1 MSSSSSSSRQLGG
14 AGVRH
19 SRHSYQVGDPLPAA
33 HLQPQ
38 ADLHD
43 TAKQQLTTYTT
54 TSDVILI
61 TRFLCERQHDT
72 NKELSHPSDDKIF
85 ISAAAAPLRPDKDW
99 SSLSATST
107 LASSATDQADIW
119 QSATAFRSTTTISH
133 VDPDIR
139 RGGVSKAS
147 RIRLLECFP

>member
-1 MSSSSSSSRQLGG
+1 MSSSSSSKSPAGG

-19 SRHSYQVGDPLPAA
+19 SWHSYQVGDPLPAA

-43 TAKQQLTTYTT
+43 TAKQQLTTT

-61 TRFLCERQHDT
+61 TRFLCERQNDT
-72 NKELSHPSDDKIF
+72 NKELSHPSDVKIC
-85 ISAAAAPLRPDKDW
+85 ISAVAAPSRPDKDW
-99 SSLSATST
+99 YSLPATST